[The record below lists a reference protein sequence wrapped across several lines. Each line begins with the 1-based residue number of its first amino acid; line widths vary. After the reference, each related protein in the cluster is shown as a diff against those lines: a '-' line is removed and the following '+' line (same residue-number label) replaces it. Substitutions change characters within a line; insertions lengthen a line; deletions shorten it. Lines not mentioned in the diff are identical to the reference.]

1 MRKEDNYTTAEVHK
15 KIVDGIKSYKNS
27 KQIADS
33 LGITVTGVNYHIRK
47 LFRRFN
53 VTNRRSLFLYLKGL
67 PDLSGKSEVK
77 ITKSQVNLS
86 IVDIDMDNFIALDK
100 LKTAVIGLQ
109 RIRERFPSSTSMHQI
124 ADIYLTKIG
133 MEVIDDKL
141 MKKEVVNVEHPFK

>member
-1 MRKEDNYTTAEVHK
+1 MRKENNYNTAEVHK
-15 KIVDGIKSYKNS
+15 KIVEGVKNYKNS

-47 LFRRFN
+47 LFRRFG

-67 PDLSGKSEVK
+67 PDLSGKEEVK
-77 ITKSQVNLS
+77 IAKSQINLS
-86 IVDIDMDNFIALDK
+86 SINIDMDNFIALDK

-109 RIRERFPSSTSMHQI
+109 KIRDRFPLSTSMHQI
-124 ADIYLTKIG
+124 ADIYLTKVG

-141 MKKEVVNVEHPFK
+141 LRKEVVHVEHFIK